1 MVYGFSM
8 EQFVV
13 AFVVMSVVGPLA
25 AIGYMTFQYY
35 RKRIA
40 EIKAL
45 AEQLNL
51 QYFPKGDASISPLLS
66 NLEFFQYGTRPK
78 ITHLLKGQVK
88 RSGKSVTVAIFDYQY
103 IVDDRAP
110 GTSDPDK
117 ITSTSLT
124 ALVFYDETLNLPG
137 FKLPLEHRKDK
148 TNMSFQDISF
158 PAFPIFSKRYRLQG
172 ARPDR
177 IRAIFQPNVIK
188 FYERDPIYTE
198 ANGSSILICPMN
210 TQPKIHRTTH
220 TVMEKANAI
229 PRFLTAPEMEAYLN
243 KGLNLLSM
251 LEQNQTSD

>member
-1 MVYGFSM
+1 MEGFAI
-8 EQFVV
+8 
-13 AFVVMSVVGPLA
+13 AFVFVAVIGSLA
-25 AIGYMTFQYY
+25 TLGYIVFQSY

-45 AEQLNL
+45 ANQLNF
-51 QYFPKGDASISPLLS
+51 QYFPKGDASIGPLLS

-88 RSGKSVTVAIFDYQY
+88 RNGKSVTVAIFDYQY

-110 GTSDPDK
+110 GTSDPDD

-124 ALVFYDETLNLPG
+124 ALVFYNESLNLPG

-148 TNMSFQDISF
+148 IANDRRVQDISF
-158 PAFPIFSKRYRLQG
+158 PEFPTFSKRYRLHG
-172 ARPDR
+172 AMPDR
-177 IRAIFQPNVIK
+177 IRAIFQPNIIK

-198 ANGSSILICPMN
+198 ANGSYILMCPMN
-210 TQPKIHRTTH
+210 TQPNIHRTTH
-220 TVMEKANAI
+220 TAQEKTNAI
-229 PRFLTAPEMEAYLN
+229 PRWLSAPEMKAYLD

-251 LEQNQTSD
+251 LEHNQNQA